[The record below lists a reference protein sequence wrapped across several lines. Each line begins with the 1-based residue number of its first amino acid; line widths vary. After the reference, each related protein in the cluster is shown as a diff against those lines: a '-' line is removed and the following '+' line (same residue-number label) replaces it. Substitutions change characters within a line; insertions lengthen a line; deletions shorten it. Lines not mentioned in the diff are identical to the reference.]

1 MMKLKKVFIFLILL
15 VNILSITNFAE
26 AKDNPVT
33 LYFFYGQ
40 GCPHCAKMEVFLED
54 LSAKYPNLEIKRYE
68 TYFNQES
75 RALFEKMSQAYG
87 TEIKGVP
94 ATFINDKFIFGF
106 NDDIGEQ
113 VEQEVKN
120 CSENKCIN
128 PLDKMNGVSETPV
141 NKLTI
146 PAVISAAAVDAINPC
161 EFAVLIL
168 LLTTILATHSRKK
181 ALLAGLAFSLAVYI
195 SYFLMGVGLYS
206 AIHAAG
212 MTKLLYKIVSVVA
225 ILIGLFNI
233 KDYFWYGKVFLMEVP
248 ISWRPMMK
256 GFIRRVTSVSG
267 AFFVGFLVSLFL
279 LPCTSGPYIV
289 ILGLLAEVATR
300 NYALI
305 LLGLYNIIFV
315 LPMLLITFA
324 IYFGFTSTEQAE
336 DWRRRKLKILH
347 LVAGIILLLL
357 GISMLIW
364 FN

>member
-1 MMKLKKVFIFLILL
+1 MMKLKSIFIFLMLL
-15 VNILSITNFAE
+15 VSILSIANSTE
-26 AKDNPVT
+26 AKDNPIT

-40 GCPHCAKMEVFLED
+40 GCPHCAQMEVFLED
-54 LSAKYPNLEIKRYE
+54 LNVKYPTLEIKRYE
-68 TYFNQES
+68 TYFDQES
-75 RALFEKMSQAYG
+75 RELFEKISKSYN

-94 ATFINDKFIFGF
+94 AIFINDKFIFGF
-106 NDDIGEQ
+106 NEAIGESI
-113 VEQEVKN
+113 EQEIKN

-128 PLDKMNGVSETPV
+128 PLDKMNEVSETPI

-212 MTKLLYKIVSVVA
+212 ITKLLYKIVSIAA

-289 ILGLLAEVATR
+289 ILGLLAEIATR
-300 NYALI
+300 PYSLI
-305 LLGLYNIIFV
+305 LLALYNLIFI

-324 IYFGFTSTEQAE
+324 ISFGFTTTEQAE
-336 DWRRRKLKILH
+336 DWRRRKLKLLH
-347 LVAGIILLLL
+347 LFAGIILLLL